1 MSVIIGLNA
10 FHADSAAAI
19 IKNNELL
26 FAIEEEKLNR
36 IKHWAGFPKLAI
48 AKCLEQTSVSSEEV
62 TDISINTNPYSNL
75 KKKYLFS

>member
-1 MSVIIGLNA
+1 MSIIIGLNA
-10 FHADSAAAI
+10 FHADSAAALT
-19 IKNNELL
+19 KDNELL

-36 IKHWAGFPKLAI
+36 VKHWAGFPILSI
-48 AKCLEQTSVSSEEV
+48 NKCLEETSISSQEV